1 MDIRKILQTAE
12 QQMQKWQIHSASVAV
27 VKDGEVLYSG
37 ALGMRDGAGQPA
49 DGQTLYPIAS
59 CTKAFTVAALARLA
73 TQGKFDFDRPVRE
86 YLPGFRMAD
95 EYATANL
102 TGRDFLSHRSGL
114 PRHEYAWYGSG
125 YTRKQLMDNLRYLP
139 LNLPIRY
146 EFQYSNYNY
155 LIAGEVIEQIT
166 GMQFEDYLVKELL
179 QPLGMTRS
187 TVSGDIFHADPN
199 RAYAFNHEEEYTM
212 GPVHQVPYYTSFVED
227 ENPGEGDPVGAAG
240 CIISCADDMAKW
252 LKLLLSG
259 GKIGDGEFIRK
270 DLMDL
275 IVAPHIY
282 MGDGGAYGPERSS
295 QSYGLGWMLYDY
307 RGCRMVEHG
316 GNINGFSASTAW
328 VPSRNFGVFVD
339 AALETRLFADALVH
353 TLVDADLAEET
364 TDWYERLYKANED
377 MFSGVL
383 EFFRNFAGKPV
394 PDTEPS
400 HSIADYAGTYE
411 VPGYR
416 RLLVTEQ
423 DGKLTLDFNHWIVGL
438 RHYHYD
444 TFATEGPIGELPTGL
459 TVTFGTD
466 STGTVRTASVML
478 GRAKNLGPVCFTR
491 K

>member
-1 MDIRKILQTAE
+1 
-12 QQMQKWQIHSASVAV
+12 
-27 VKDGEVLYSG
+27 
-37 ALGMRDGAGQPA
+37 
-49 DGQTLYPIAS
+49 
-59 CTKAFTVAALARLA
+59 
-73 TQGKFDFDRPVRE
+73 
-86 YLPGFRMAD
+86 
-95 EYATANL
+95 
-102 TGRDFLSHRSGL
+102 
-114 PRHEYAWYGSG
+114 
-125 YTRKQLMDNLRYLP
+125 
-139 LNLPIRY
+139 
-146 EFQYSNYNY
+146 
-155 LIAGEVIEQIT
+155 
-166 GMQFEDYLVKELL
+166 
-179 QPLGMTRS
+179 
-187 TVSGDIFHADPN
+187 
-199 RAYAFNHEEEYTM
+199 
-212 GPVHQVPYYTSFVED
+212 
-227 ENPGEGDPVGAAG
+227 
-240 CIISCADDMAKW
+240 
-252 LKLLLSG
+252 
-259 GKIGDGEFIRK
+259 
-270 DLMDL
+270 
-275 IVAPHIY
+275 
-282 MGDGGAYGPERSS
+282 
-295 QSYGLGWMLYDY
+295 
-307 RGCRMVEHG
+307 MVEHG

-339 AALETRLFADALVH
+339 AALETTLFADALVH